1 MAIRIC
7 EAKRDASNLL
17 VCQLES
23 NEGKVKKKQQQPK
36 KNHQTNPKANTQN
49 WMGNLKIYQHLQ
61 KILQTTPW
69 PVVFPAFNCM
79 VESL

>member
-36 KNHQTNPKANTQN
+36 KTTKQTPKANTQN